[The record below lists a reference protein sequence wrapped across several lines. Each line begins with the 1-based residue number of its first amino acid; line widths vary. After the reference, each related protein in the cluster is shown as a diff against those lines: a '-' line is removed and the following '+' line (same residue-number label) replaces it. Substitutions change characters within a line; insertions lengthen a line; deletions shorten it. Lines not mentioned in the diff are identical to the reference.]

1 MQFRICSSL
10 GWIWLKWFHNRR
22 CQNMGHAF
30 LECPAEIPFEMIFD
44 LRTSLPSQEI
54 GNSTMWYDWHIHIT
68 FIRPGVFAK
77 MCHLC
82 ASVGLCGK
90 QQALTPVDIFETPNL
105 FVCFLMQF
113 MQLWPNP
120 TKPAIFSFALLCS
133 ALLCFACWID
143 VPVVPR
149 HGTPGTL
156 IFLAQFRHG
165 SIHSVPKVVKTWSTA
180 NRTASRAEH

>member
-77 MCHLC
+77 MYHLC
-82 ASVGLCGK
+82 ASVVFLCNLCNYGRI
-90 QQALTPVDIFETPNL
+90 QQSQP
-105 FVCFLMQF
+105 
-113 MQLWPNP
+113 
-120 TKPAIFSFALLCS
+120 FSP
-133 ALLCFACWID
+133 LLCFACWIG
-143 VPVVPR
+143 VPVLPVVPR

>member
-1 MQFRICSSL
+1 
-10 GWIWLKWFHNRR
+10 
-22 CQNMGHAF
+22 MGHAF

-68 FIRPGVFAK
+68 FIRSGVFAK
-77 MCHLC
+77 MYHLC

-120 TKPAIFSFALLCS
+120 TKPAILSFALLC
-133 ALLCFACWID
+133 LLNWCASCASCAKARNSRDSHFPCT
-143 VPVVPR
+143 VPAW
-149 HGTPGTL
+149 
-156 IFLAQFRHG
+156 FDSFG
-165 SIHSVPKVVKTWSTA
+165 SEGRENMKHS
-180 NRTASRAEH
+180 

>member
-1 MQFRICSSL
+1 
-10 GWIWLKWFHNRR
+10 
-22 CQNMGHAF
+22 MGHAF

-77 MCHLC
+77 MYHLC

-120 TKPAIFSFALLCS
+120 TKPAILSFALLCS
-133 ALLCFACWID
+133 ALLVELVCQFCQLCQ
-143 VPVVPR
+143 
-149 HGTPGTL
+149 GTELPGL
-156 IFLAQFRHG
+156 SFSLHSSGMVRFIRFRR
-165 SIHSVPKVVKTWSTA
+165 S
-180 NRTASRAEH
+180 